1 MNSVGMCEREGN
13 DEPIGA
19 DEGEEGLCRL
29 LDGLIEGFRG
39 RVAILA
45 EDLVLGKEHALC
57 EK

>member
-1 MNSVGMCEREGN
+1 VSMCEREGN